1 MRWAIVR
8 DVKSIYKRE
17 HMKWRIK
24 SFVNRKH
31 LHWNRCQHQSAKS
44 FIRSCNIR
52 RGLLLIQKQRHHT
65 VILLSNRKR
74 LTKKHKEVGIK
85 VIYGYVDHH
94 YFVYPSFF
102 FIAILKRTI
111 DIRVYIVSEIYFV
124 FREAHDVLVSEPA
137 TGCCRL

>member
-52 RGLLLIQKQRHHT
+52 RGLLLIQKERHHT

-94 YFVYPSFF
+94 YFVYQSLF
-102 FIAILKRTI
+102 FIAILKNE
-111 DIRVYIVSEIYFV
+111 VKLVHMCMSSEEKLNKHAMWTSLFMK
-124 FREAHDVLVSEPA
+124 
-137 TGCCRL
+137 